1 MNSVFSLRQVSF
13 QYSQKY
19 SQKNIQGTGLKS
31 ISLAIAPGE
40 RVALVGR
47 SGAGKSTL
55 LNLLNGSLSPS
66 VGELQIL
73 GQPIAHL
80 PQRQRRR
87 LQFQIGTIY
96 QQLFLVDN
104 LPVIHNVNAGNLGRW
119 TFWQAAFSLL
129 FPLGVDRV
137 RQVLQQVGIPEK
149 IFARTDRLS
158 GGEQQR
164 VAIARV
170 LIQNPVAIL
179 ADEPIASLD
188 PERSREVMDLLV
200 NLCETNGKTLVVS
213 LHNLTYARSHCQ
225 RAIGLK
231 DGEIV
236 FDLAIAELTDERI
249 AELYS

>member
-1 MNSVFSLRQVSF
+1 MNSVFYLRNVSF
-13 QYSQKY
+13 QYGK
-19 SQKNIQGTGLKS
+19 KVCLKS

-47 SGAGKSTL
+47 SGSGKSTL
-55 LNLLNGSLSPS
+55 LGLMNASLTPRS
-66 VGELQIL
+66 GEIQFL
-73 GQPIAHL
+73 GQTIAQL

-96 QQLFLVDN
+96 QQLHLVN
-104 LPVIHNVNAGNLGRW
+104 RLSVIHNVNAGNLGRW
-119 TFWQAAFSLL
+119 SFWQAALSLI
-129 FPLGVDRV
+129 FPLSEAKV
-137 RQVLQQVGIPEK
+137 RQILQQVGIPEK

-170 LIQNPVAIL
+170 LMQNPIAIL

-200 NLCETNGKTLVVS
+200 NLCETEQKTLVVS
-213 LHNLTYARSHCQ
+213 LHSIAYALSHCQ

-231 DGEIV
+231 DGEII
-236 FDLAIAELTDERI
+236 FDLAIAELTDALIEN
-249 AELYS
+249 LYQ